1 MLKRTLLSFIFLG
14 LLGCHHDEKNN
25 AASQPPSNNAEYIEP
40 TLLII
45 GHRGASA
52 LRPEHTLAAYQKAID
67 DGADFIEPDLV
78 PTLDGYLVARHENEI
93 GGTTNV
99 SSLPQFTERK
109 TSKVVDGVTYTGWF
123 TEDFTLNELK
133 QLKARERIPE
143 IRPANVRYNDQFDLS
158 KPNIPAIS
166 KVSI

>member
-1 MLKRTLLSFIFLG
+1 MLKRTLLSFIFLS
-14 LLGCHHDEKNN
+14 LLGCHHDEKDN
-25 AASQPPSNNAEYIEP
+25 ATSQPPSNNAEYIEP

-67 DGADFIEPDLV
+67 DGSDFIEPDLV

-99 SSLPQFTERK
+99 SSLPQFAERK

-133 QLKARERIPE
+133 QLKARERIPD
-143 IRPANVRYNDQFDLS
+143 IRPAKAQYNDQ
-158 KPNIPAIS
+158 
-166 KVSI
+166 